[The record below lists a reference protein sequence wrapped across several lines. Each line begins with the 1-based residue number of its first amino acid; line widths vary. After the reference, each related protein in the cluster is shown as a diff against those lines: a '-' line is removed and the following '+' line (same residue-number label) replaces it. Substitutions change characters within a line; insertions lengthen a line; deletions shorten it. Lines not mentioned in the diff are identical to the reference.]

1 MHCTLLELFS
11 TFCNF
16 QKVFITLDIEQR
28 KIARRNREIQDKL
41 DAINERI
48 SKTLGTYELM
58 EGEEAEM
65 GRGGGDMQF
74 VRDMN
79 ELMEIATD
87 AVKKRK
93 VSWFKNSFVHCEA
106 F

>member
-1 MHCTLLELFS
+1 
-11 TFCNF
+11 
-16 QKVFITLDIEQR
+16 
-28 KIARRNREIQDKL
+28 
-41 DAINERI
+41 
-48 SKTLGTYELM
+48 M
-58 EGEEAEM
+58 EGEEAEV

-79 ELMEIATD
+79 ELIEIATD

-93 VSWFKNSFVHCEA
+93 VFSFEKSVVHCED

>member
-1 MHCTLLELFS
+1 
-11 TFCNF
+11 
-16 QKVFITLDIEQR
+16 
-28 KIARRNREIQDKL
+28 
-41 DAINERI
+41 
-48 SKTLGTYELM
+48 M

-93 VSWFKNSFVHCEA
+93 VRIIYSFQPRMGDGIC
-106 F
+106 